1 MKKIIIALLILAVLV
16 LSGCKSSVTGGT
28 IICNKPYIL
37 VGTDCCLD
45 KDDNAVCDRD
55 EEETPVEEI
64 EQKEEP
70 KEEIIEQPEIVEEIK
85 EEITETLGEYVMK
98 EGDTVTFEGKQIIV
112 NKVGFFQGRLA
123 VTVTVDGTERELY
136 DTKNPEII
144 NWLKVQVLKYEQ
156 LKNSITLKVEKFELG
171 ANEYLIDTRT
181 VLTKPGKPEIRI
193 INVLDDGAILFDVEQ
208 GANLDSKIN
217 LDEGETTTV
226 QGVTITNIDGFPR
239 TISGIKLEKYAI
251 IKVEW

>member
-1 MKKIIIALLILAVLV
+1 MKKIIIVLLILAVLV
-16 LSGCKSSVTGGT
+16 LSGCKSSVTGGA
-28 IICNKPYIL
+28 IVCNKPYIL

-45 KDDNAVCDRD
+45 KDDNAVCDKD
-55 EEETPVEEI
+55 EWEAPVEEV
-64 EQKEEP
+64 EPKEEF
-70 KEEIIEQPEIVEEIK
+70 KEEIIEQPEIVEEVK
-85 EEITETLGEYVMK
+85 EEITETPGEYAMK
-98 EGDTVTFEGKQIIV
+98 EGDMVTFENKAITV
-112 NKVGFFQGRLA
+112 NKIGFFQGKLA
-123 VTVTVDGTERELY
+123 VTVNVDGTEREIY

-144 NWLKVQVLKYEQ
+144 NWLKIQVLKYEQ
-156 LKNSITLKVEKFELG
+156 LKNFITLKIEKFELG
-171 ANEYLIDTRT
+171 ANEYLVDTRT
-181 VLTKPGKPEIRI
+181 VLTKPGKPELRI
-193 INVLDDGAILFDVEQ
+193 LNILDDGAILFDVEQ